1 MASKAISGVGTLFR
15 RWNGS
20 AFENISEVNS
30 ITGPSKTR
38 DTIDVTSLDSVG
50 GYREHIPGFRDG
62 GQVQL
67 NMNFTRATYDKMNTD
82 YESSALGYYQIV
94 LPDTEHTTF
103 DFAGFVTELPLSI
116 SADDKITADVT
127 IKVSGRVIDDSG
139 PSAGI

>member
-1 MASKAISGVGTLFR
+1 
-15 RWNGS
+15 
-20 AFENISEVNS
+20 VNS

-67 NMNFTRATYDKMNTD
+67 NMNFTRATYDKMNAD